1 MPKQINSLAFV
12 LAALAMCSQARAAG
26 SYIGVGFS
34 PYSLEAEAGQF
45 TSNADANVLE
55 GYYGFEWNDFFA
67 AEMRLGF
74 GLGSDDLE
82 LTYGSVRVDAG
93 EVKVTSMFGLYAKP
107 QFKSGGFKAYGLLGY
122 AGYNTETT
130 IEFDGEYI
138 DSEKTAD
145 DGISYGLGAGLDFG
159 QHGIALEWKSTKIDG
174 GDISGVAA
182 FYQYQF

>member
-1 MPKQINSLAFV
+1 MPTQIKSIVFALS
-12 LAALAMCSQARAAG
+12 ALAMCSQAQAAG
-26 SYIGVGFS
+26 NYVGVGFS
-34 PYSLEAEAGQF
+34 PYSLEAESGQF
-45 TSNADANVLE
+45 TSEADANVIE

-74 GLGSDDLE
+74 GLGSDDLK
-82 LTYGSVRVDAG
+82 LTDGYASADVG

-130 IEFDGEYI
+130 IEFGNYSE
-138 DSEKTAD
+138 SEKTAD
-145 DGISYGLGAGLDFG
+145 DGISYGLGAGFDFG
-159 QHGIALEWKSTKIDG
+159 QHGLALEWKSTKIDG
-174 GDISGVAA
+174 GDISGVAV